1 MIAYDKTLLEATS
14 LIEETQILK
23 EAAFITN
30 EQAIAHSK
38 GLATL
43 KFQKNFLIR
52 IGFFILGV
60 ILYASICGT
69 LSLFTMSAIENYYKF
84 LFLLFGI
91 IGIVG
96 AEYMSRSLHYF
107 GYGLDD
113 AFVLGAIMWFCIAIG
128 AFSNG
133 DELLICFTL
142 VLISAITYGR
152 YLHAYSVL
160 LLCISIAGCVF
171 YSTYNLGTIGKMI
184 IPFALMITAVI
195 LYFASKK
202 GESKIILSYFSK
214 GIPIVY
220 GFSLVL
226 FYVAGNY
233 FVVRELSIELMGTI
247 IPAGKDIP
255 FAWLF
260 YGFTL
265 VIPIVYIVFS
275 LFKKDRIIL
284 WIGLLA
290 FAFSIF
296 TIRYYYH
303 LIPAEIALTVG
314 GILLFLLTYF
324 AIKKLKHNTS
334 GVTFQPDR
342 FQNQSFANAEA
353 LLVATKFGIHPEAPT
368 PENNIDFGGGG
379 FSGGG
384 SSGEF

>member
-1 MIAYDKTLLEATS
+1 MIAYDKSLLEATF

-23 EAAFITN
+23 EAAFITD
-30 EQAIAHSK
+30 EQAIAHTK
-38 GLATL
+38 ELTTL
-43 KFQKNFLIR
+43 KSQNNLLIR

-60 ILYASICGT
+60 ILYTSICGT
-69 LSLFTMSAIENYYKF
+69 LSLFMMSAIQHYYQI

-96 AEYMSRSLHYF
+96 AEYMTRALHYF

-113 AFVLGAIMWFCIAIG
+113 AFVMGAIMWFIVAIG
-128 AFSNG
+128 AYSNG
-133 DELLICFTL
+133 DELLICFVL
-142 VLISAITYGR
+142 VLVSGITYGR
-152 YLHAYSVL
+152 YLHGYSVL
-160 LLCISIAGCVF
+160 FLCIGIAGCVF
-171 YSTYNLGTIGKMI
+171 YSAYNLGAIGKMI
-184 IPFALMITAVI
+184 IPFALMITAII
-195 LYFASKK
+195 LYVAAKK
-202 GESKIILSYFSK
+202 GESKITLPYFSK
-214 GIPIVY
+214 GIPILF

-226 FYVAGNY
+226 FYVSGNY
-233 FVVRELSIELMGTI
+233 FVVRELSIALMGTI

-265 VIPIVYIVFS
+265 IIPIVYIVFS
-275 LFKKDRIIL
+275 LFKKDRIML

-303 LIPAEIALTVG
+303 LLPIEVALTLG
-314 GILLFLLTYF
+314 GILLFLFTYF

-342 FQNQSFANAEA
+342 FQNQSFANAET
-353 LLVATKFGIHPEAPT
+353 LLVATKFGIHSETPT
-368 PENNIDFGGGG
+368 PENKIDFGGGG
-379 FSGGG
+379 FSGSG
-384 SSGEF
+384 SSGQY